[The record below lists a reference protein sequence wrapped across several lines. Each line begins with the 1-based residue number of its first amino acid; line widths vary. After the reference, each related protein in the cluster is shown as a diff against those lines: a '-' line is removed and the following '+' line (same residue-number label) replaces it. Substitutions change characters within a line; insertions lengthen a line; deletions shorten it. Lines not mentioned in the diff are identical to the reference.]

1 MTTSRCSC
9 KTEAGTN
16 GVTGSGHRP
25 AEDFGL
31 AFAGSHQQDLF
42 RFQDT
47 AGAHCN
53 RMGRD
58 LTFRSEEAGVG
69 LNRAFCQTG
78 QMAADREMVVG
89 FIEADV
95 PIMADTQQLDID
107 TAAAFDQRVITA
119 AFLLRV
125 DSDT

>member
-1 MTTSRCSC
+1 
-9 KTEAGTN
+9 
-16 GVTGSGHRP
+16 
-25 AEDFGL
+25 
-31 AFAGSHQQDLF
+31 
-42 RFQDT
+42 
-47 AGAHCN
+47 
-53 RMGRD
+53 
-58 LTFRSEEAGVG
+58 
-69 LNRAFCQTG
+69 
-78 QMAADREMVVG
+78 MAADREMVVG